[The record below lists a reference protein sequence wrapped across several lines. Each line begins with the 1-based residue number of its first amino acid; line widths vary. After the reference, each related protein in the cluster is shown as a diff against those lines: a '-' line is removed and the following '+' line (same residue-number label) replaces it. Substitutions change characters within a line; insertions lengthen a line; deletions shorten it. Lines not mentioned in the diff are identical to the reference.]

1 MRIYRLHTKK
11 MNKYLRTI
19 LKEMSKRVDADFD
32 SLEFTNPDW
41 FRQCEWTE
49 EEQNEFNK
57 WLIKYLRDNTK
68 ARNELMSIPSKN
80 KVFLQ
85 KFADSFSF
93 NYGWKLK

>member
-1 MRIYRLHTKK
+1 